1 MTNETIKAANGSM
14 IRLTRMGEMAIYTNK
29 GTIKLSK
36 VYIGKDLEYNLLSVP
51 EFNKRGVN
59 VML

>member
-14 IRLTRMGEMAIYTNK
+14 IRLTRMGEMTIYTNK